1 MELPDI
7 LDWPER
13 TRDWW
18 GAWVE
23 SPITKDWDQL
33 TWEYLLDTA
42 LLHATVWGSG
52 DMSKL
57 GELRARVERLGG
69 VPEKTKGVSGSG
81 VKPEASAPGPKSEP
95 TVLDEL
101 AARRKNRAAGA

>member
-23 SPITKDWDQL
+23 SPITKDWEPL

-69 VPEKTKGVSGSG
+69 VPEKTKGAGVS
-81 VKPEASAPGPKSEP
+81 VKQEAPAARPKSES

-101 AARRKNRAAGA
+101 AARRKSRAAGA